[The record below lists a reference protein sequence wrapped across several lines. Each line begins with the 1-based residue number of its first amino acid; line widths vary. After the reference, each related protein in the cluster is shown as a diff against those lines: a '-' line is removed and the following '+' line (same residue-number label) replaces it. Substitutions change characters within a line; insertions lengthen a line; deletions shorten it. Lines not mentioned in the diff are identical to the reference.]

1 MSIYGGPDIVT
12 DGLVCYFDFAN
23 SKCYPRS
30 GSVAVDLSNYGNTA
44 SLQNSPTFDS
54 DNYGNLSLNGTNN
67 RVAITPV
74 SNLIRNYNS
83 TTLFTVKLPVW
94 SGGQRCILSY
104 RGTGAGT
111 GGGELYLGKSSN
123 GIFVYYNELNTP
135 AYTVGNVSANSL
147 IIAHVT
153 CDNANNTLGIYINGT
168 LTGSVSRTGWVA
180 TYASSAFYLGYD
192 NGGTAEYMLGNFY
205 QFAHY
210 NKVLSSNEILQ
221 NYNTLKG
228 RFGL

>member
-1 MSIYGGPDIVT
+1 MSVYGGPDIVT

-23 SKCYPRS
+23 TKCYS
-30 GSVAVDLSNYGNTA
+30 GSGSSAVDLSGYGNTA

-54 DNYGNLSLNGTNN
+54 GNYGNLSLNGTNN

-83 TTLFTVKLPVW
+83 TTLFTIKLPVW
-94 SGGQRCILSY
+94 SGGQRCFLSY
-104 RGTGAGT
+104 RGSS
-111 GGGELYLGKSSN
+111 GGGDLYLGKGNN
-123 GIFVYYNELNTP
+123 GIFSYYNQLNSP
-135 AYTVGNVSANSL
+135 GYTVGNLNANSL
-147 IIAHVT
+147 IIGHIT
-153 CDNANNTLGIYINGT
+153 CDFTNSLLSVYINGN
-168 LTGSVSRTGWVA
+168 LTGSVTRTGWA
-180 TYASSAFYLGYD
+180 STYASSAFYLGYD

-210 NKVLSSNEILQ
+210 NRVLSATEILS
-221 NYNTLKG
+221 NYNALKG

>member
-54 DNYGNLSLNGTNN
+54 NNYGNLSLNGTNN

-83 TTLFTVKLPVW
+83 TTLFTVRLPLW

-104 RGTGAGT
+104 RGA
-111 GGGELYLGKSSN
+111 GGGGNMYVGKNSN
-123 GIFVYYNELNTP
+123 GIFIFYDQLSTASYVN
-135 AYTVGNVSANSL
+135 GSL
-147 IIAHVT
+147 SSNALAIINII
-153 CDNANNTLGIYINGT
+153 CDSTNNLISLYINGS
-168 LTGSVSRTGWVA
+168 LIGSAARTGWVTSYA
-180 TYASSAFYLGYD
+180 TSAFYLGYD
-192 NGGTAEYMLGNFY
+192 NGGTNEYMLGNFY

-210 NKVLSSNEILQ
+210 NKVLSSSEILN
-221 NYNTLKG
+221 NYNALKG